1 MDCETFRGRVAADPA
16 RLDEQCSGHAE
27 RCPACMAYSERL
39 RNAEWLIHEALRFD
53 VAALKAGA
61 GRKPRGLAVLVRHRA
76 VWAGVAA
83 TLVAAVAV
91 WVGIGRGPEVGE
103 DLLVAE
109 ILEHW
114 HHEPASWVETD
125 VRVSPASLEEVTG
138 GRASVDANRL
148 GLVSYARSCLVR
160 EHWVP
165 HLVIQGSEGPVML
178 ILLPQESVRQPLRLD
193 LPEQGLEGV
202 LLPVGEGSV
211 AILGESGEPLER
223 IRERVSDAVAWSI

>member
-1 MDCETFRGRVAADPA
+1 
-16 RLDEQCSGHAE
+16 
-27 RCPACMAYSERL
+27 MAYSERL

-61 GRKPRGLAVLVRHRA
+61 GRKPRGLAGLVRHRA
-76 VWAGVAA
+76 VPAGVAA
-83 TLVAAVAV
+83 TLVAAVAI
-91 WVGIGRGPEVGE
+91 WLGIGRGPDVGE

-125 VRVSPASLEEVTG
+125 VRVSPASLEEVTA

-148 GLVSYARSCLVR
+148 GLVSYARSCFVR
-160 EHWVP
+160 EQWVP
-165 HLVIQGSEGPVML
+165 HLVIQGSQGPVML
-178 ILLPQESVRQPLRLD
+178 ILLPHESVRQPLRLD
-193 LPEQGLEGV
+193 LPEQRLEGV

-211 AILGESGEPLER
+211 AILGETGEALER